1 MMALHRDAST
11 ELLRAVRKRA
21 GTGATLIVED
31 IRSRPWASA
40 TFSGARH
47 QLAFRLEGADA
58 EDVADRF
65 VAGIEAAEFPLRGH
79 VMADV
84 AVIARNRL
92 DDDAMRIRIEALTV
106 EDI

>member
-21 GTGATLIVED
+21 GTGANLIIED

-47 QLAFRLEGADA
+47 QLAFRLDGEEA

-65 VAGIEAAEFPLRGH
+65 LADIEAAEFPLRGH

-84 AVIARNRL
+84 AVIARDRL
-92 DDDAMRIRIEALTV
+92 DDGVMRIRIEALTV
-106 EDI
+106 EDV